1 MGNIKDK
8 DWTTVFNG
16 DTAWFHRHPSP
27 SYPPDE
33 TTLCRFYP
41 QFPDYQNTS
50 VSSCCTGTGCAP
62 HDRTLSISPAYVP
75 LKVLRH
81 RTAWSC
87 SSLFPVHN
95 NLLNGQKAFSP
106 GLYSPAQPCSAMTA
120 DKWTSG
126 VYYSAAVELPVS
138 SRSFA
143 PAHCFC
149 SWLSVWG
156 ETFQVCRPIFV
167 RLHFFKKCS
176 SEKLFT
182 SPGVVVFADIVRL
195 FKEPT
200 SLAINITCWLLHARA
215 PRTVSGLLFR
225 FQSRGRQDSVCRP

>member
-1 MGNIKDK
+1 MIVAITSNIK
-8 DWTTVFNG
+8 DWTTVCG
-16 DTAWFHRHPSP
+16 TAWFHRHPSP

-41 QFPDYQNTS
+41 QVPDYQNTS
-50 VSSCCTGTGCAP
+50 VS
-62 HDRTLSISPAYVP
+62 L
-75 LKVLRH
+75 
-81 RTAWSC
+81 WSC

-106 GLYSPAQPCSAMTA
+106 GLYSPAQLYIQPWPQISEHPEYTWHK
-120 DKWTSG
+120 D
-126 VYYSAAVELPVS
+126 YSAAVELPVS

-182 SPGVVVFADIVRL
+182 SPGVVVFADIGRL
-195 FKEPT
+195 FKEPAG
-200 SLAINITCWLLHARA
+200 LAINITCWLLHARA
-215 PRTVSGLLFR
+215 PRTVRGLLFR
-225 FQSRGRQDSVCRP
+225 FQSRERQDSVCRP